1 MNINQKITCLIVDDE
16 PMALSLM
23 EDYVSKIPF
32 LELKGKCSNAF
43 QALEKIHEEKIDVLF
58 LDIQM
63 PELNGIELSRTIT
76 KNTRVVFTTA
86 FDQYA
91 LDGFKVDALDYL
103 LKPYNFEEFYNAAL
117 KAKEWFDLIAN
128 AARTSDQKEESEYIF
143 IRSDYKQLKI
153 MLGDIL
159 YIEGLKDYVKIWL
172 LKEDR
177 PILTHSSLKKL
188 EEELPSNKFM
198 RVHRSFIIALDK
210 IEAIERSQAIINK
223 QYIPIA
229 DQFKQKFQEFVGRNS
244 LD

>member
-1 MNINQKITCLIVDDE
+1 MQTTQKITCLIVDDE

-23 EDYVSKIPF
+23 EDYVKKIPF
-32 LELKGKCSNAF
+32 LDLRGICSNAF
-43 QALEKIHEEKIDVLF
+43 QALEKVHEEKIDLLF

-63 PELNGIELSRTIT
+63 PELNGIELSRSLS

-103 LKPYNFEEFYNAAL
+103 LKPYNFEEFYTAAL
-117 KAKEWFDLIAN
+117 KAKEWFDLVAL
-128 AARTSDQKEESEYIF
+128 AADRSESKLEGDYLF

-153 MLGDIL
+153 KLNDIY

-172 LKEDR
+172 VGEDR

-188 EEELPSNKFM
+188 EEELPAKLFM

>member
-1 MNINQKITCLIVDDE
+1 MQQTQKITCLIVDDE

-23 EDYVSKIPF
+23 EDYVNKIPF
-32 LELKGKCSNAF
+32 LDLKGKCSNAF
-43 QALEKIHEEKIDVLF
+43 QALEKMHDEKIDVLF

-63 PELNGIELSRTIT
+63 PELNGIELSRSLS

-91 LDGFKVDALDYL
+91 LDGFKVEALDYL
-103 LKPYNFEEFYNAAL
+103 LKPYNFEEFYLAAL
-117 KAKEWFDLIAN
+117 KAKEWFDLVTLATDN
-128 AARTSDQKEESEYIF
+128 SENKTIGEYLF

-153 MLGDIL
+153 LLKDIL
-159 YIEGLKDYVKIWL
+159 Y
-172 LKEDR
+172 
-177 PILTHSSLKKL
+177 ILTHSSLKKL
-188 EEELPSNKFM
+188 EEELPSKLFM

>member
-1 MNINQKITCLIVDDE
+1 MTTNQKITCLIVDDE
-16 PMALSLM
+16 PMALRLM
-23 EDYVSKIPF
+23 EDYVAKIPF

-76 KNTRVVFTTA
+76 KDTRIIFTTA

-91 LDGFKVDALDYL
+91 LEGFKVEALDYL

-117 KAKEWFDLIAN
+117 KAKEWFDLVSH
-128 AARTSDQKEESEYIF
+128 ARTSDSKEGVEYIF

-153 MLGDIL
+153 MLNDIL

-172 LKEDR
+172 ANEDR

-188 EEELPSNKFM
+188 EEELPGNKFM